1 MITSVKNP
9 RVKAVRAL
17 QARSKARREEGAFV
31 VEGVRLAEEAV
42 AAGWQPRLCLYT
54 ADVHPRG
61 GQLVERLRAAG
72 TEVEEVAEHVM
83 QAASDTQSP
92 QGILLVVSHQRLPLP
107 PQAGFVLVLDQVRDP
122 GNLGTLLRT
131 AWAAGVDA
139 VLLTEGSAD
148 PFAPKVVRA
157 GMGAHFHTPVD
168 TLSPEDILEF
178 CRRQQLTLWTATAG
192 EGTVYTQAN
201 LVAPAA
207 LVIGSEAHG
216 VGEALGQQ
224 ARPLQIP
231 MPGGAESLN
240 AAVAGA
246 VLLFEL
252 VRQRQTTGKTPS
264 TSA

>member
-17 QARSKARREEGAFV
+17 QARSKARREENAFV

-61 GQLVERLRAAG
+61 GQLVDELRAAG
-72 TEVEEVAEHVM
+72 VEVEEVAEHVM

-92 QGILLVVSHQRLPLP
+92 QGILLVVADQRLPLP
-107 PQAGFVLVLDQVRDP
+107 PQADFVLVLDRVQDP

-139 VLLTEGSAD
+139 VLLTEGSAE
-148 PFAPKVVRA
+148 PFAPKVVRS
-157 GMGAHFHTPVD
+157 GMGAHFRLPVD
-168 TLSPEDILEF
+168 TLSPEEIVAF
-178 CRRQQLTLWTATAG
+178 CRQHQLTLWTAAAG
-192 EGTVYTQAN
+192 EGTVYTQAD
-201 LVAPAA
+201 LAAPAA
-207 LVIGSEAHG
+207 VVIGSEAHG
-216 VGEALGQQ
+216 VGEVLGQQ
-224 ARPLQIP
+224 ARPLHIP

-246 VLLFEL
+246 VLLFEA
-252 VRQRQTTGKTPS
+252 VRQRQTDIKS
-264 TSA
+264 TTI

>member
-61 GQLVERLRAAG
+61 MALVAQLRTAG
-72 TEVEEVAEHVM
+72 VDVEEVAEHVM

-92 QGILLVVSHQRLPLP
+92 QGILLVVTHHSLPLP
-107 PQAGFVLVLDQVRDP
+107 PEVNFVLVLDRVQDP

-131 AWAAGVDA
+131 GWAAGVDA

-157 GMGAHFHTPVD
+157 GMGAHFHTPVE
-168 TLSPEDILEF
+168 TRSPQDILEI
-178 CRRQQLTLWTATAG
+178 CRGHQVTLWTAAAG
-192 EGTVYTQAN
+192 EGMVYTQAN
-201 LVAPAA
+201 LSAPTA

-224 ARPLQIP
+224 ARPLHIP

-246 VLLFEL
+246 VLLFET
-252 VRQRQTTGKTPS
+252 VRQRQSTAKTTS
-264 TSA
+264 N